1 MPTRRLI
8 NVSPPLLQIERDSFI
23 SFNEAE
29 KQGLTAPGGARGGKL
44 D

>member
-8 NVSPPLLQIERDSFI
+8 NVSLPLLQIERDGFI

-29 KQGLTAPGGARGGKL
+29 KQGLTAPGGGKL